1 MNVLSRKMFNRGARK
16 ELRKKGGIEDVQYFQ
31 TAGPVNVPGT
41 PAPYT
46 NPAGMNI
53 PGLQGP
59 GVNPYFNYRQAL
71 AKISPKQFGYP
82 APVQSTR
89 GFGKL
94 PGTGSFTYPTDRISS
109 IGSGYFS
116 ADTKGRP
123 LSDIAKQALEEGV
136 GSLGVLEQGR
146 LGAAFRRFQ
155 GKQGL
160 STLLDEAVK
169 KTDFPVV
176 RRIDQAA
183 PIVGDVL
190 GTIGGFTEGV
200 LGSAF
205 AGTEPGTPGGDI
217 GGAKPGTPQG
227 DLKKFY
233 ESLGISF
240 LTDSP
245 TQQGRPFQDLT
256 DDADTMFPDIPAF
269 ASLTDQ
275 DKKINEDIKDLLYP
289 TEQKNLENRYD
300 ADNVPEI
307 DAAINEDIRK
317 LLYPKEPDPELN
329 LENLITKETEG
340 KKRIKTEIKAEDKAE
355 EPELNESNSVEI
367 TNDDTNETVKIPDL
381 KNANVQNP
389 INRPDNWSNIVAK
402 AKNNTGVVNKS
413 TDADT
418 LVDMEREKGLGTAK
432 DFAAELLSM
441 LPKYGEDDARDKG
454 LNLAMIGF
462 SIMAG
467 DSPNPLVNIGKGVM
481 KVLPS
486 IMKDVKDKKKYDRDI
501 QTITAQYGI
510 KKADAI
516 EQEKRKKSEYIV
528 SQDFTDSI
536 TGRKYFAN
544 QKINLNDEGYNDF
557 VKSGG
562 AAYLTTAEIQKQNIV
577 SAAAVRK
584 AEIENKGK
592 LTGIKNVNDMYEK
605 TTQFKP
611 FPGDDFS
618 IPVQYAKAGA
628 QGLGLPDIRIV
639 NEKGTIDA
647 LYSHYEGKV
656 GDFQRILETTE
667 SLRKITFT
675 EKVTGGAAIFAE
687 IDKGIKSGLNFSP
700 RLLNAYNRLTGTDLT
715 DKNLTYKNQFEIK
728 HRMLTLEVTPLLLGE
743 SAKTISD
750 ADRVLIAQ
758 ALGFENAKM
767 RGKEGEGVDFGKQK
781 VFTSSDEIR
790 EALVEVDK
798 YMLKE
803 VKKVNRT
810 FTGSLRG
817 LGIEMPETEVQP
829 SEVAQVF
836 DRYAIVDGK
845 LQLKDTA

>member
-1 MNVLSRKMFNRGARK
+1 MSVLNRKMFNRGARK
-16 ELRKKGGIEDVQYFQ
+16 ELRKKGGIADVQYFQ
-31 TAGPVNVPGT
+31 QAGAVNVPGT

-46 NPAGMNI
+46 NPAGMLI
-53 PGLQGP
+53 PGIQGP

-71 AKISPKQFGYP
+71 AKVSPKQFGYP

-94 PGTGSFTYPTDRISS
+94 PGTGSFTYPTDRMSS
-109 IGSGYFS
+109 IGSGFFS
-116 ADTKGRP
+116 ADTKGTP
-123 LSDIAKQALEEGV
+123 LSMLAKQALEKGY

-146 LGAAFRRFQ
+146 LNAAFRRFQ
-155 GKQGL
+155 AKKGL
-160 STLLDEAVK
+160 STLLDPAVK
-169 KTDFPVV
+169 ATDFPIVK
-176 RRIDQAA
+176 RTDQAA
-183 PIVGDVL
+183 PVVGDIL
-190 GTIGGFTEGV
+190 GTIGGFAEGI
-200 LGSAF
+200 LGSGF
-205 AGTEPGTPGGDI
+205 AGTKPGTPGGAL
-217 GGAKPGTPQG
+217 GGAKPGVPQG
-227 DLKKFY
+227 DLKNFY

-245 TQQGRPFQDLT
+245 TQQGRPRQDVT

-289 TEQKNLENRYD
+289 TELKNLESQTYD
-300 ADNVPEI
+300 GENIPEI
-307 DAAINEDIRK
+307 DASINADIK
-317 LLYPKEPDPELN
+317 QLLYPKEPDPELN

-340 KKRIKTEIKAEDKAE
+340 KKIVESESEDE
-355 EPELNESNSVEI
+355 QPELNESNSVEI
-367 TNDDTNETVKIPDL
+367 TNDDTNETVKVPDL
-381 KNANVQNP
+381 KNANVEVP

-441 LPKYGEDDARDKG
+441 LPKYGEDDERDKG

-467 DSPNPLVNIGKGVM
+467 DSPNALVNIGKGVM

-486 IMKDVKDKKKYDRDI
+486 IMKDVKDTKKYERDV

-510 KKADAI
+510 KKSDAI
-516 EQEKRKKSEYIV
+516 QQEKRKKSEYIV
-528 SQDFTDSI
+528 SQDFTDSL
-536 TGRKYFAN
+536 TGRKFFAN
-544 QKINLNDEGYNDF
+544 QKINLNDQGYADF

-577 SAAAVRK
+577 AAAAVKK
-584 AEIENKGK
+584 AEIENTGNIK
-592 LTGIKNVNDMYEK
+592 GIKNTNDMYEK
-605 TTQFKP
+605 TTQYKP

-618 IPVQYAKAGA
+618 IPIQYAKAGA
-628 QGLGLPDIRIV
+628 GVLGLPDIRIV
-639 NEKGTIDA
+639 NERGTINA

-667 SLRKITFT
+667 SLRKITFS

-700 RLLNAYNRLTGTDLT
+700 RLLNGYKRLTGTDLT
-715 DKNLTYKNQFEIK
+715 DKNLTYKNQFVIK

-758 ALGFENAKM
+758 ALGFNNARMK
-767 RGKEGEGVDFGKQK
+767 GKEGEGVDFGQQK
-781 VFTSSDEIR
+781 IFTSSDEIR
-790 EALVEVDK
+790 GALEEVDK

-810 FTGSLRG
+810 FTASLGG
-817 LGIEMPETEVQP
+817 LGIQLPEKQAQP
-829 SEVAQVF
+829 SEVAEITN
-836 DRYAIVDGK
+836 RYSIVDGK
-845 LQLKDTA
+845 LQLKNTA